1 MIASEN
7 RLRINDQHPYFE
19 EPCSPI
25 SSIFSTSWIAEKST
39 SELGDLLKSA
49 YKSLREKERVLV
61 AEIGQSL
68 LEYNQNL
75 KKDYDHLLQ
84 DTSNQKEEI
93 HLISNKKTYETII
106 ESLERKNE
114 EIQSMLEESKE
125 AFEQSE
131 LNHERNQRKLETE
144 IEILQYSLEVASQ
157 KVHELEEHCL
167 VCQKRANRKHEIELR
182 EQRKQDLIM
191 LEEVWIK
198 MEALDKENKLLQKSK
213 RTVQEKLAVTLNDLN
228 RLRTEFERLEM
239 RQQDYRILQEAFEKQ
254 TDHVRELNDRL
265 EEHRD
270 VLSTFHDQPLT
281 VSYASSQ
288 SLMYELDL
296 SITSKSYSH
305 TLHERHLASFHS
317 ADDALCPVLPDVRV
331 RLHQEPIE
339 DLFPKHTN
347 HREYNLYP
355 SYSPPPTQ
363 PLKAS
368 SSKPT
373 PFLTQLFSHLRR
385 LSLSFTRYCRF
396 IFILVTAVLINLWKG
411 PDLLLEKNHVL

>member
-1 MIASEN
+1 MK
-7 RLRINDQHPYFE
+7 LTGFV
-19 EPCSPI
+19 C
-25 SSIFSTSWIAEKST
+25 
-39 SELGDLLKSA
+39 LDL
-49 YKSLREKERVLV
+49 ELV

-84 DTSNQKEEI
+84 DTSSQRQEI
-93 HLISNKKTYETII
+93 HLLSSKKTYDTII

-157 KVHELEEHCL
+157 KVHELEENCL
-167 VCQKRANRKHEIELR
+167 IRQKRADRKHEIKLK
-182 EQRKQDLIM
+182 EQRKQDLIL

-213 RTVQEKLAVTLNDLN
+213 RTVQEKLAVTLKDLN
-228 RLRTEFERLEM
+228 NLRTEFERLKM

-254 TDHVRELNDRL
+254 TDHVRELKDRL

-270 VLSTFHDQPLT
+270 VLSTFHDQQLT
-281 VSYASSQ
+281 VSYASSH
-288 SLMYELDL
+288 SLMYELDF
-296 SITSKSYSH
+296 SIKTHSTESYSH
-305 TLHERHLASFHS
+305 LPLSERHLASFHS
-317 ADDALCPVLPDVRV
+317 ADDAFNPVLPDVRV
-331 RLHQEPIE
+331 RLHKEHIE
-339 DLFPKHTN
+339 DLFPKNTN
-347 HREYNLYP
+347 HREFNLYP
-355 SYSPPPTQ
+355 SYSPPTQ
-363 PLKAS
+363 PQKS

-373 PFLTQLFSHLRR
+373 SFLGQLFSHLRR

-396 IFILVTAVLINLWKG
+396 ILILVTAVLINLWKG
-411 PDLLLEKNHVL
+411 PDLLLEKKSHVL